1 MWSAVREFT
10 QRMEDGGGE
19 EDNDFSSGFLPPAG
33 IRHLYA
39 LLGAPS
45 LQDAFV
51 PANHK
56 QVGRSSGKLKR

>member
-1 MWSAVREFT
+1 
-10 QRMEDGGGE
+10 MEDGGGE

-39 LLGAPS
+39 LLDATS

-51 PANHK
+51 PANH
-56 QVGRSSGKLKR
+56 